1 VPCVHCDAN
10 EQPCET
16 DANAIVVVVLAVVV
30 MQVALANQS
39 LPQAD
44 SLFKAAITLIQEIP
58 LYTETIE
65 AGGSRSNETWLLNFI
80 SYFAAVLVAVPGH
93 PEQGAFYLVKGLIK
107 ALLLLLLRPFHD
119 VCLLV

>member
-1 VPCVHCDAN
+1 
-10 EQPCET
+10 
-16 DANAIVVVVLAVVV
+16 
-30 MQVALANQS
+30 VALANQS

-44 SLFKAAITLIQEIP
+44 SLFKAAITLVQEIP
-58 LYTETIE
+58 PYTETIE

-107 ALLLLLLRPFHD
+107 ARSPPLRRACPP
-119 VCLLV
+119 